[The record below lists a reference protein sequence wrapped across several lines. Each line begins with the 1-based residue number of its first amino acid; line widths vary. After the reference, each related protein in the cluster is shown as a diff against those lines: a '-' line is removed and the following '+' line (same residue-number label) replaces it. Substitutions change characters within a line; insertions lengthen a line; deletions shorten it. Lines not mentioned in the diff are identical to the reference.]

1 MLANND
7 LYNDVNDILGSYD
20 CPTQKRDCGIF
31 SMIRYLLRGFRFSGF
46 IFILVALIG
55 CADSEPDFEN
65 EYLIRLGD
73 RVVTVLD
80 FNEAFEIAKTA
91 YPHNIRSDSEDLR
104 KAKLR
109 LLNQMVVE
117 TILLKRAD
125 ELGIQ
130 ISVAAVQKAVAAIKN
145 DYPEGVFEETLLEYA
160 VSYKAWE
167 DRLRI
172 RMIMEKVVD
181 QELKD
186 QIVIT
191 PEEISRF
198 YKDKYKAQNLD
209 ADDKDS
215 KDINEAIIENLR
227 RNKLEEAYQ
236 GWIKNLKANYTI
248 DINKAQWKRITGLE
262 NFSDQDIEG

>member
-1 MLANND
+1 MRHN
-7 LYNDVNDILGSYD
+7 
-20 CPTQKRDCGIF
+20 RDGDIF
-31 SMIRYLLRGFRFSGF
+31 SMIRCFQRRFRFSGF
-46 IFILVALIG
+46 ILILAVFIG
-55 CADSEPDFEN
+55 CADSETDFEN
-65 EYLIRLGD
+65 EYIIRLGD

-91 YPHNIRSDSEDLR
+91 YPHNIQADSEDLR

-109 LLNQMVVE
+109 LLNQMIVE
-117 TILLKRAD
+117 TILLERAD

-130 ISVAAVQKAVAAIKN
+130 ISEAAVQNAVDEIKS
-145 DYPEGVFEETLLEYA
+145 DYPEGVFEETLLEFA

-172 RMIMEKVVD
+172 RLIMEKVVD

-198 YKDKYKAQNLD
+198 YEDKYKEHNLNPPE
-209 ADDKDS
+209 KDT

-227 RNKLEEAYQ
+227 RKKLEEAYQ
-236 GWIKNLKANYTI
+236 AWIKELKAKYTI
-248 DINKAQWKRITGLE
+248 DINKEQWKRITGLK
-262 NFSDQDIEG
+262 NFSNQDLER

>member
-1 MLANND
+1 
-7 LYNDVNDILGSYD
+7 
-20 CPTQKRDCGIF
+20 
-31 SMIRYLLRGFRFSGF
+31 MI
-46 IFILVALIG
+46 
-55 CADSEPDFEN
+55 
-65 EYLIRLGD
+65 
-73 RVVTVLD
+73 
-80 FNEAFEIAKTA
+80 
-91 YPHNIRSDSEDLR
+91 
-104 KAKLR
+104 
-109 LLNQMVVE
+109 VE

-130 ISVAAVQKAVAAIKN
+130 ISDATVQEAVAAIKS
-145 DYPEGVFEETLLEYA
+145 DYPEGVFEETLLEFA

-172 RMIMEKVVD
+172 RLIMEKVVD

-227 RNKLEEAYQ
+227 RIKLEEAYQ

-248 DINKAQWKRITGLE
+248 DINKAQWKRITGLD
-262 NFSDQDIEG
+262 NFSDQDTEG

>member
-1 MLANND
+1 M
-7 LYNDVNDILGSYD
+7 
-20 CPTQKRDCGIF
+20 
-31 SMIRYLLRGFRFSGF
+31 
-46 IFILVALIG
+46 LVALVG
-55 CADSEPDFEN
+55 CADSETDFEN

-109 LLNQMVVE
+109 LLNQMIVE
-117 TILLKRAD
+117 TILLERAD

-130 ISVAAVQKAVAAIKN
+130 ISEAAVQKAVAAIKN
-145 DYPEGVFEETLLEYA
+145 DYPEGVFEETLLEFA
-160 VSYKAWE
+160 VSYKTWE
-167 DRLRI
+167 DRLRV
-172 RMIMEKVVD
+172 RLIMEKVVD

-198 YKDKYKAQNLD
+198 YEDKYKAQNLG
-209 ADDKDS
+209 APDKDS

-227 RNKLEEAYQ
+227 RKKLEEAYQ
-236 GWIKNLKANYTI
+236 AWIKELKARYTI
-248 DINKAQWKRITGLE
+248 DINKAQWKRITGLK
-262 NFSDQDIEG
+262 NFSDQDLER

>member
-1 MLANND
+1 VLANND
-7 LYNDVNDILGSYD
+7 LYNDVNDILESYD

-31 SMIRYLLRGFRFSGF
+31 SMIRYLLRGFRFSG
-46 IFILVALIG
+46 IILILVALIG
-55 CADSEPDFEN
+55 CVDSESDFEN

-109 LLNQMVVE
+109 LFNQMIVE

-130 ISVAAVQKAVAAIKN
+130 ISEAAVQKAVAAIKN

-160 VSYKAWE
+160 VSY
-167 DRLRI
+167 
-172 RMIMEKVVD
+172 

-227 RNKLEEAYQ
+227 RKKLEEAYQ
-236 GWIKNLKANYTI
+236 GWIKDLKANYTI

-262 NFSDQDIEG
+262 SFSDQDIEG

>member
-1 MLANND
+1 M
-7 LYNDVNDILGSYD
+7 
-20 CPTQKRDCGIF
+20 
-31 SMIRYLLRGFRFSGF
+31 
-46 IFILVALIG
+46 LVALSG
-55 CADSEPDFEN
+55 CADSETDFEN

-80 FNEAFEIAKTA
+80 FNEAFEITKTA

-109 LLNQMVVE
+109 LLNQMIVE

-130 ISVAAVQKAVAAIKN
+130 ISEAALQEAVAAIKN
-145 DYPEGVFEETLLEYA
+145 DYPKGVFEETLLEFA
-160 VSYKAWE
+160 ISYKAWE

-172 RMIMEKVVD
+172 RLIMEKVVD

-198 YKDKYKAQNLD
+198 YQDKYKAQNLE
-209 ADDKDS
+209 AANKDS

-227 RNKLEEAYQ
+227 RKKLEEAYQ
-236 GWIKNLKANYTI
+236 GWIKDLKAKYTI

-262 NFSDQDIEG
+262 NFSDQDLEG